1 MVGWPHPLDGP
12 EFAQALG
19 DGKDREAWR
28 AAVHWGHKES
38 DTTEH
43 PRTHIITLSVSLPL
57 LWPLCDSTTD
67 LFFPLYC

>member
-28 AAVHWGHKES
+28 AAVHGVAKNRIPGETEDNQGFPWGHRSWKQS
-38 DTTEH
+38 
-43 PRTHIITLSVSLPL
+43 
-57 LWPLCDSTTD
+57 
-67 LFFPLYC
+67 FF